1 MILGLANLTAAATLA
16 QFSAVGMTHSPSL
29 VISFRMFLHWTIVL
43 VFFQVSSLISAFFKA
58 HWVSVSADNLEFK
71 KVETFASR

>member
-1 MILGLANLTAAATLA
+1 MILGLAILTAAATLA

-43 VFFQVSSLISAFFKA
+43 DFLFQVSSLISAFVKA
-58 HWVSVSADNLEFK
+58 HWVSESADNLEFK
-71 KVETFASR
+71 KVEL